1 MATSRPSSTPMP
13 TTSAGS
19 PLDGG
24 GACLLV
30 TGAPGAGKSSVSRL
44 VAEALTRS
52 AFLRGDFVRGL
63 VVGGHVWALG
73 EPADEATRQTR
84 LCNDNL
90 VSLARNL
97 VHGGFT
103 PVIDWVVPDR
113 PQLDVFVEGLGDL
126 GLRLLVLDPG
136 GPVCRARN
144 EERSPEEQFFFD
156 GHEAL
161 TASMRAGFGELG
173 WWFDTSALTPEDTA
187 ARVVEHAYDLG
198 GRGLVRH
205 SL

>member
-1 MATSRPSSTPMP
+1 MGAPGRA
-13 TTSAGS
+13 AGS

-30 TGAPGAGKSSVSRL
+30 TGAPGAGKSTVSRL

-52 AFLRGDFVRGL
+52 AMLRGDFVRGL

-73 EPADEATRQTR
+73 EPADEAARQTR

-97 VHGGFT
+97 VAAGFT

-113 PQLDVFVEGLGDL
+113 AQLDVFVDGLGDL

-144 EERSPEEQFFFD
+144 EERVPEEQFLFE

-161 TASMRAGFGELG
+161 TATMRAGFGELG

-187 ARVVEHAYDLG
+187 ARVVDHAYDLG
-198 GRGLVRH
+198 GLGLVRH